1 MGKDVVYVCVY
12 TYTHTHTHT
21 HSGILGIK
29 KNEVMLFA
37 AIWMDLRIILLGEG
51 NQTERQ
57 I

>member
-12 TYTHTHTHT
+12 TYTHTHTHN
-21 HSGILGIK
+21 GILGIK